1 MEYKEFVENTICG
14 LDPSSFE
21 QIKEILLG
29 EKFIEFSIIK
39 PNEISADILA
49 EKIADYFE
57 TFEIKANRPFNK
69 QLEVYM
75 NEIDAIVA
83 PRIAKTPQQKK
94 GDNTPPNVPR
104 ARRYYE
110 KYLTYKAIKDI
121 TIRQLLDY
129 TRIMMSLY
137 TASVNDE
144 NKPVENFEYSV
155 KCLDVKKLLEN
166 LKKEE
171 TFIVAILQNKRK
183 RFELKDKYAN
193 DTCILIILIIAL
205 CMVINEQK

>member
-1 MEYKEFVENTICG
+1 MVYKEFVENTICRM
-14 LDPSSFE
+14 DPSSFE
-21 QIKEILLG
+21 KVKEILLK

-39 PNEISADILA
+39 PNEAGMEAVA

-94 GDNTPPNVPR
+94 GDNNPPDVPR
-104 ARRYYE
+104 ARKYYE
-110 KYLTYKAIKDI
+110 KYLTYKAIKEL

-137 TASVNDE
+137 TASVNHD
-144 NKPVENFEYSV
+144 NKPVENFEYSAE
-155 KCLDVKKLLEN
+155 CLDANQLLEN

-171 TFIVAILQNKRK
+171 TLIVAILQNKRK
-183 RFELKDKYAN
+183 RFELKEKYAN
-193 DTCILIILIIAL
+193 DACILVILIIAL

>member
-1 MEYKEFVENTICG
+1 MVYKEFVENTICRM
-14 LDPSSFE
+14 DPSSFE
-21 QIKEILLG
+21 KVKEILLK

-39 PNEISADILA
+39 PNEAGMEAVA

-94 GDNTPPNVPR
+94 GDNTPPDVPR
-104 ARRYYE
+104 ARKYYE
-110 KYLTYKAIKDI
+110 KYLTYKTIKEL
-121 TIRQLLDY
+121 TVRQLLDY

-137 TASVNDE
+137 TASVNHD
-144 NKPVENFEYSV
+144 NKPVENFEYSAE
-155 KCLDVKKLLEN
+155 CLDANQLLEN

-171 TFIVAILQNKRK
+171 TLIVAILQNKRK
-183 RFELKDKYAN
+183 RFELKEKYAN
-193 DTCILIILIIAL
+193 DTCILVILIIAL